1 MHIEV
6 LKPKLHRVRV
16 APVELHYVGLVR
28 IDEDLLDA
36 ASFVGNE
43 EVIIVEVHKGDRFET
58 YPIRRGARGSGV
70 ISLNGPA
77 ARRVA
82 VGDGRYHLPL
92 RPDRLCRGPAAQA
105 RRRFPEFQ

>member
-16 APVELHYVGLVR
+16 APVGLHYVGLVR

-43 EVIIVEVHKGDRFET
+43 EVILAEVHKGGRFET
-58 YPIRRGARGSGV
+58 CTIRGARGSGV

-77 ARRVA
+77 ARLVA
-82 VGDGRYHLPL
+82 VGDGRHHLPL

-105 RRRFPEFQ
+105 YRRFPRFQ